1 MIYHIKSVVINFN
14 YLFLKIILIQWH
26 NKALEFKR
34 DKTVASKK
42 QIIMPIAILAI
53 GIIALVGFSSMKKP
67 PEEKEEVD
75 TTPIVA
81 VKKIAVTPMILHV
94 DSYGVVAPKYETML
108 VAQVNGEIVELHD
121 VFVRGGLVKK
131 GQLLAR
137 IDPNDYHAAL
147 IDAQANMASAR
158 AALEQEV
165 AQGKV
170 AEREW
175 KKITDSSPTELSL
188 RKPQLAQELARV
200 KAAQASVLRAERN
213 LQRTEIR
220 APYDAMIESRM
231 IGLGSFVSTGTQ
243 LGKLLG
249 TAIAEI
255 RLPVADNQLQFLN
268 DQGEQA
274 EVNLNGV
281 YAGHAVQWQASIARS
296 EGVIDATSR
305 MSYLVAEIQDPYQ
318 IAAKSD
324 NVPLRFGT
332 YVKAEIIGQQLA
344 SASTIPRYLVV
355 NDTVAI
361 LDGESK
367 LHYAAIEV
375 VRQQGGNVVVS
386 RGLLDGDQLIVSALD
401 YPVNGM
407 KLALASDVEETES
420 KESQEKSNDSEETQ
434 VASNDNEGE

>member
-1 MIYHIKSVVINFN
+1 
-14 YLFLKIILIQWH
+14 
-26 NKALEFKR
+26 
-34 DKTVASKK
+34 VARKK
-42 QIIMPIAILAI
+42 QIILPIVILTV

-67 PEEKEEVD
+67 PEEKEAVD
-75 TTPIVA
+75 TTPMVA
-81 VKKIAVTPMILHV
+81 VKKIVVAPMTLHV
-94 DSYGVVAPKYETML
+94 DSYGVVKPKYETML
-108 VAQVNGEIVELHD
+108 VAQVNGEIVELND
-121 VFVRGGLVKK
+121 IFVRGGLVKK

-158 AALEQEV
+158 SALEQEV

-175 KKITDSSPTELSL
+175 KQITDSSPTELSL

-220 APYDAMIESRM
+220 APYDAIIESRM

-249 TAIAEI
+249 TAVAEI

-268 DQGEQA
+268 KQGEQA
-274 EVNLNGV
+274 KVSLNGA
-281 YAGHAVQWQASIARS
+281 YAGRTVQWQANIARS
-296 EGVIDATSR
+296 EGVIDAKSR

-318 IAAKSD
+318 ISSKSD

-332 YVKAEIIGQQLA
+332 YVNAEIIGQQLA
-344 SASTIPRYLVV
+344 NASMIPRYLVV
-355 NDTVAI
+355 NGTVAI

-367 LHYAAIEV
+367 LNYAAIEIA
-375 VRQQGGNVVVS
+375 RQQGSNVIVT
-386 RGLLDGDQLIVSALD
+386 RGLLDGDQLIISALD

-407 KLALASDVEETES
+407 KLALTNDVEGTES
-420 KESQEKSNDSEETQ
+420 KESQAK
-434 VASNDNEGE
+434 SNDNEKTHVASYDNEGE